1 MCCSSV
7 QSREVFATKWG
18 VNQMK
23 ISASETVVPLLSIYK
38 TN

>member
-1 MCCSSV
+1 LAANT
-7 QSREVFATKWG
+7 QHREVLATDWG
-18 VNQMK
+18 VNSMK